1 VLEALYVGSFFL
13 FCRYKFVSYQT
24 RVAVRNVSHRV
35 VVDARGHRYFCANSS
50 CHHSWVFMLR
60 VIIADDHP
68 IVRIGQRVVIEAG
81 GRCKV
86 VGEADGPDE
95 LLRLLSTVACDV
107 LVTDFAMPGGQQADG
122 YGLLGLLRR
131 QYPNLPVILVTMF
144 ANVATLRAS
153 FAHGAR
159 AIVAKSASAREL
171 PTAIGTVIKG
181 ETFVSE
187 CLRAQLVEA
196 GTGDQLQQP
205 QLSSKE
211 REVVRMLASGMT
223 VSQIA
228 ARVNRSI
235 STISKQ
241 KSTAM
246 SRLCISTDVDLFAYA
261 RSCGMVP

>member
-1 VLEALYVGSFFL
+1 
-13 FCRYKFVSYQT
+13 
-24 RVAVRNVSHRV
+24 
-35 VVDARGHRYFCANSS
+35 
-50 CHHSWVFMLR
+50 MLR
-60 VIIADDHP
+60 VIVADDHP

-81 GRCKV
+81 GKCKV

-95 LLRLLSTVACDV
+95 LLRLLETVACDV

-122 YGLLGLLRR
+122 YGLLCLLRR
-131 QYPNLPVILVTMF
+131 QYPDLPVILVTMF

-171 PTAIGTVIKG
+171 PVAISTVIKG
-181 ETFVSE
+181 QTFASE
-187 CLRAQLVEA
+187 CLRAQMEEA
-196 GTGDQLQQP
+196 GTGDQSQQP

>member
-1 VLEALYVGSFFL
+1 
-13 FCRYKFVSYQT
+13 
-24 RVAVRNVSHRV
+24 
-35 VVDARGHRYFCANSS
+35 
-50 CHHSWVFMLR
+50 MLR

-68 IVRIGQRVVIEAG
+68 IVRIGQRVVIEAN

-95 LLRLLSTVACDV
+95 LLRLLETTPCDV

-122 YGLLGLLRR
+122 YGLLSLLHR
-131 QYPNLPVILVTMF
+131 QYPRLPVILVTMF

-153 FAHGAR
+153 FAHGAQ
-159 AIVAKSASAREL
+159 AIVAKSASAKEL
-171 PTAIGTVIKG
+171 PLAIKTVHAG
-181 ETFVSE
+181 QTFVSE
-187 CLRAQLVEA
+187 CLRVQLVEA
-196 GTGDQLQQP
+196 GTGDQSQQP
-205 QLSSKE
+205 QLSGKE

-246 SRLCISTDVDLFAYA
+246 NRLCISTDVDLFAYA

>member
-1 VLEALYVGSFFL
+1 
-13 FCRYKFVSYQT
+13 
-24 RVAVRNVSHRV
+24 
-35 VVDARGHRYFCANSS
+35 
-50 CHHSWVFMLR
+50 MLR

-68 IVRIGQRVVIEAG
+68 IVRIGQRVVIEAN

-95 LLRLLSTVACDV
+95 LLRLLETTPCDV

-122 YGLLGLLRR
+122 YGLLS
-131 QYPNLPVILVTMF
+131 QYPRLPVILVTMF

-153 FAHGAR
+153 FAHGAQ
-159 AIVAKSASAREL
+159 AIVAKSASAKEL
-171 PTAIGTVIKG
+171 PLAIKTVHAG
-181 ETFVSE
+181 QTFVSE
-187 CLRAQLVEA
+187 CLRVQLVEA
-196 GTGDQLQQP
+196 GTGDQSQQP
-205 QLSSKE
+205 QLSGKE

-246 SRLCISTDVDLFAYA
+246 NRLCISTDVDLFAYA

>member
-1 VLEALYVGSFFL
+1 
-13 FCRYKFVSYQT
+13 
-24 RVAVRNVSHRV
+24 
-35 VVDARGHRYFCANSS
+35 
-50 CHHSWVFMLR
+50 MLR

-68 IVRIGQRVVIEAG
+68 IVRVGQRVVIEAG

-95 LLRLLSTVACDV
+95 LLALVGSVPCDV
-107 LVTDFAMPGGQQADG
+107 LVTDFAMPGNRQSDG

-131 QYPNLPVILVTMF
+131 QYPHLPVILVTMF

-153 FAHGAR
+153 FAHGAQ

-171 PTAIGTVIKG
+171 PRAIRAVSEGQ
-181 ETFVSE
+181 TFVSE
-187 CLRAQLVEA
+187 CLREQLVEA
-196 GTGDQLQQP
+196 GCGDPSAQP
-205 QLSSKE
+205 QLSGKE

-228 ARVNRSI
+228 AHVNRSI

-246 SRLCISTDVDLFAYA
+246 QRLCISTDVDLFTYA
-261 RSCGMVP
+261 RSS

>member
-1 VLEALYVGSFFL
+1 
-13 FCRYKFVSYQT
+13 
-24 RVAVRNVSHRV
+24 
-35 VVDARGHRYFCANSS
+35 
-50 CHHSWVFMLR
+50 MLR

-68 IVRIGQRVVIEAG
+68 IVRIGQRVVIEAN

-86 VGEADGPDE
+86 VGEADGPDQ
-95 LLRLLSTVACDV
+95 LLRLLATTPCDV

-122 YGLLGLLRR
+122 YGLLSLLHR
-131 QYPNLPVILVTMF
+131 QYPTLPVILVTMF
-144 ANVATLRAS
+144 ANIATLRAS

-159 AIVAKSASAREL
+159 AIVAKSASAKEL
-171 PTAIGTVIKG
+171 PLAIKTVSAG
-181 ETFVSE
+181 QTFISE
-187 CLRAQLVEA
+187 CLRVQLVEA
-196 GTGDQLQQP
+196 GPGDQSRQP
-205 QLSSKE
+205 QLSDKE

-228 ARVNRSI
+228 ARVNRSV

-246 SRLCISTDVDLFAYA
+246 NRLCISTDVDLFAYA

>member
-1 VLEALYVGSFFL
+1 MVYL
-13 FCRYKFVSYQT
+13 
-24 RVAVRNVSHRV
+24 
-35 VVDARGHRYFCANSS
+35 
-50 CHHSWVFMLR
+50 MLR

-68 IVRIGQRVVIEAG
+68 IVRIGQKVVIEANG
-81 GRCKV
+81 KCKV
-86 VGEADGPDE
+86 VGEADGPDQ
-95 LLRLLSTVACDV
+95 LLALLDRTPCDL
-107 LVTDFAMPGGQQADG
+107 LVTDFAMPGNQQADG
-122 YGLLGLLRR
+122 YGLLSLMHRK
-131 QYPNLPVILVTMF
+131 YPAMPVILVTMF

-171 PTAIGTVIKG
+171 PQAIKAVSEGQ
-181 ETFVSE
+181 TFVSE
-187 CLRAQLVEA
+187 CLRVQLVEA
-196 GTGDQLQQP
+196 GTGDQQAVP
-205 QLSSKE
+205 QLSGKE
-211 REVVRMLASGMT
+211 REVVRMLASGLT

-261 RSCGMVP
+261 RSSGMVP

>member
-1 VLEALYVGSFFL
+1 
-13 FCRYKFVSYQT
+13 
-24 RVAVRNVSHRV
+24 
-35 VVDARGHRYFCANSS
+35 
-50 CHHSWVFMLR
+50 MLR

-68 IVRIGQRVVIEAG
+68 IVRVGQRVVIEAN

-86 VGEADGPDE
+86 VGEADGPDQ
-95 LLRLLSTVACDV
+95 LLALVASTPCDV
-107 LVTDFAMPGGQQADG
+107 LVTDFSMPGNQHVDG
-122 YGLLGLLRR
+122 YGLLSLLQRT
-131 QYPNLPVILVTMF
+131 YPTLPVILVTMF

-153 FAHGAR
+153 FAHGAK

-171 PTAIGTVIKG
+171 PSAIKIVSEGQ
-181 ETFVSE
+181 TFVSE
-187 CLRAQLVEA
+187 CLRTQLVEA
-196 GTGDQLQQP
+196 GMGNQQAVP
-205 QLSSKE
+205 QLSGKE

-261 RSCGMVP
+261 RTSGMVP